1 MMSRIDRVRRVTQA
15 RRSAR
20 VEGEHVEETTGA
32 EVVNL
37 PVPVGPAGAYQ
48 RAPRRDFRQGDCEVA
63 AQLLGQAG
71 ERRGLRAGP
80 NLLDTARVAYNR
92 VEWSGSY
99 DRRARS
105 GRRTRTDI

>member
-1 MMSRIDRVRRVTQA
+1 MMSRIDRVRRLAHSRRAA
-15 RRSAR
+15 RT
-20 VEGEHVEETTGA
+20 ETEHVDETA
-32 EVVNL
+32 PAQVVNL
-37 PVPVGPAGAYQ
+37 PVPAGSAGPYQ
-48 RAPRRDFRQGDCEVA
+48 RPPRRDFREGDCEVF
-63 AQLLGQAG
+63 AQLIGQAG

-80 NLLDTARVAYNR
+80 TLLDTARVAYNR